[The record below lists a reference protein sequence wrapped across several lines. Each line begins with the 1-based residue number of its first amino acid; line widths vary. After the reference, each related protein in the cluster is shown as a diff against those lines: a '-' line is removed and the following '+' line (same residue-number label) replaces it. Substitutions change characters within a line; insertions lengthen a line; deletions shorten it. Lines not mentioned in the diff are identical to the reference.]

1 MKIAVYNV
9 TQIHVIKHNV
19 TQIHVIKY
27 FPGRT
32 QGVKEMIMEDVK
44 WAKITILMC
53 KTLTISPIVVME
65 LKKIID
71 NKDLLSLVFSSK
83 ASRVP
88 AAWVDSI
95 CFYLACESSQQQPGL
110 HSG

>member
-65 LKKIID
+65 LKK
-71 NKDLLSLVFSSK
+71 L
-83 ASRVP
+83 
-88 AAWVDSI
+88 
-95 CFYLACESSQQQPGL
+95 
-110 HSG
+110 